1 MADAYRSSLRA
12 DLAIV
17 AAPEGAQD
25 LNSGHVGEQDL
36 RAAVPGGDRLLKLS
50 IRGDDLRWVFEH
62 LVEGDMPC
70 CEISGATLTYA
81 PEKPSLQRVKSVR
94 FSSGRE
100 LEPKATYQLVI
111 SRHLVEGESFT
122 LGGTKCAS
130 GKGCAS
136 SGLLGRWPVTE
147 SDLTGT
153 DALREYLRRLPQP
166 VVPPESPR
174 LLPAR

>member
-1 MADAYRSSLRA
+1 MADAYRSAMRA

-17 AAPEGAQD
+17 AAGEEAGD
-25 LNSGHVGEQDL
+25 LNAGSVGEQDL
-36 RAAVPGGDRLLKLS
+36 RAAVPGSDQLLRLS
-50 IRGDDLRWVFEH
+50 MRGDDLRWVFEH
-62 LVEGDMPC
+62 LVEGETPC

-81 PEKPSLQRVKSVR
+81 PTKASFHRVRSVR

-100 LEPKATYQLVI
+100 LESKVTYQVVI
-111 SRHLVEGESFT
+111 SRHLVQGESFV
-122 LGGTKCAS
+122 LGGTKCS
-130 GKGCAS
+130 TGMGCTAT
-136 SGLLGRWPVTE
+136 GLLGRWPVTE

-153 DALREYLRRLPQP
+153 DALRDYLRRLTQP